1 MAENKKEKVKFE
13 ENEKRAFWII
23 GFAVILFLVLVFG
36 GIILLKITRNTLD
49 DVNNA
54 FSGDVLN
61 NTQSNLNYITSEDG
75 EKENV
80 SEGVVDAE
88 FTIDGRR
95 FSHFNIREYEGVT
108 TIDFSIEN
116 ETDEEVPTDN
126 FLVIVKDDNGD
137 SLEELSVTIRKIEPH
152 GMEMYYTTLEEDLA
166 NAESIE
172 VRAIAENAEEI
183 AE

>member
-1 MAENKKEKVKFE
+1 MSENKKEKVKFE

-54 FSGDVLN
+54 LSGDILN
-61 NTQSNLNYITSEDG
+61 NNQSNVNYVTAEDG

-80 SEGVVDAE
+80 SEDVIGAE

-95 FSHFNIREYEGVT
+95 FSHFSIREYEGVT
-108 TIDFSIEN
+108 TIDFAIEN
-116 ETDEEVPTDN
+116 ETDKEVPTEN
-126 FLVIVKDDNGD
+126 FLVILKDDNGD
-137 SLEELSVTIRKIEPH
+137 SLETLSVTIRKIDPH
-152 GMEMYYTTLEEDLA
+152 GMEMYYTTLEGDLA
-166 NAESIE
+166 NAKSIE
-172 VRAIAENAEEI
+172 VRAIAENSGEI